1 MKKIVLILI
10 MLFSSLAMSAQ
21 VNQPKIMATQ
31 DFVFISTYYIRDKP
45 TATTNIRRNM
55 VISIGEKE
63 IQMQNFAEGT
73 RASRTLFLIIDRI
86 ENKDWNLDGN
96 CKTYYCHTQEAEA
109 TYGEQKAIVYVTNGA
124 SSKVMMGLF
133 NDEISI
139 TKYKFCKN

>member
-1 MKKIVLILI
+1 MKKLALILI
-10 MLFSSLAMSAQ
+10 ILFSSLAISAQ
-21 VNQPKIMATQ
+21 KYEPKIIMTQ

-45 TATTNIRRNM
+45 MTTTNIRRN
-55 VISIGEKE
+55 IIINIGEKE
-63 IQMQNFAEGT
+63 IQIQNFAEGT

-96 CKTYYCHTQEAEA
+96 CKTYYCHTQEIEA
-109 TYGEQKAIVYVTNGA
+109 TYGEQKAIVYVTNDA
-124 SSKVMMGLF
+124 SPKVMMGLF